1 MRSEEK
7 MMELIL
13 NTANQDE
20 RIRAAYMNGSKVNPT
35 IEKDV
40 YQDYDIVYAV
50 TDILPFIKDK
60 KWLTVFG
67 NTYMV
72 QEPDDPEML
81 GGESY
86 DRMDKYTW
94 LMLFDDGNRIDLTV
108 QTLEKA
114 KSEVTTDKLTVLLLD
129 KDGLL
134 PRLMPPTDRDYHVK
148 KPSECEYLACCNEFW
163 WCLNNVAKGIARD
176 ELPYAMQMYNRCV
189 RDMLDSMIEWQI
201 GIDTDFTVSAGKM
214 GKFYKKYLSD
224 ELYCLY
230 AKTYSTSDYE
240 QLWESVLTACSLF
253 RRIAITVAA
262 VFGYKYNQNDDKN
275 MMKYITNVRNK
286 VYE

>member
-1 MRSEEK
+1 MRSEEE
-7 MMELIL
+7 MMKLIL

-35 IEKDV
+35 IEKDA

-50 TDILPFIKDK
+50 TDIIPFIKDRR
-60 KWLTVFG
+60 WLTVFG
-67 NTYMV
+67 DTYMV
-72 QEPDDPEML
+72 QEPDDPEMF

-108 QTLEKA
+108 QTLKKA
-114 KSEVTTDKLTVLLLD
+114 QSEVTTDKLTVLLLD

-134 PRLMPPTDRDYHVK
+134 PQLMPPTDRDYHVK
-148 KPSECEYLACCNEFW
+148 KPSEREYLACCNEFW

-176 ELPYAMQMYNRCV
+176 ELPYAMQMYNCNV
-189 RDMLDSMIEWQI
+189 RDMLDRMVEWQI
-201 GIDTDFTVSAGKM
+201 GINTEFTASAGKM

-224 ELYCLY
+224 ELYLLY
-230 AKTYSTSDYE
+230 AQTYSTSDYE

-253 RRIAITVAA
+253 RRIAITVAD

-275 MMKYITNVRNK
+275 MMQYITNVRNK

>member
-1 MRSEEK
+1 MRSEEE
-7 MMELIL
+7 MMKLIL

-35 IEKDV
+35 IEKDA

-50 TDILPFIKDK
+50 TDIIPFIKDRR
-60 KWLTVFG
+60 WLTVFG
-67 NTYMV
+67 DTYMV
-72 QEPDDPEML
+72 QEPDDPEMF

-108 QTLEKA
+108 QTLKKA
-114 KSEVTTDKLTVLLLD
+114 QSEVTTDKLTVLLLD

-134 PRLMPPTDRDYHVK
+134 PQLMPPTDRDYHVK
-148 KPSECEYLACCNEFW
+148 KPSEREYLACCNEFW

-176 ELPYAMQMYNRCV
+176 ELPYAMQMYNCNV
-189 RDMLDSMIEWQI
+189 RDMLDRMVEWQI
-201 GIDTDFTVSAGKM
+201 GINTEFTASAGKM

-224 ELYCLY
+224 ELYFLY
-230 AKTYSTSDYE
+230 AQTYSTSDYE

-253 RRIAITVAA
+253 RRIAITVAD

-275 MMKYITNVRNK
+275 MMQYITNVRNK

>member
-1 MRSEEK
+1 MRSEEE
-7 MMELIL
+7 MMKLIL

-35 IEKDV
+35 IEKDA

-50 TDILPFIKDK
+50 TDIIPFIKDRR
-60 KWLTVFG
+60 WLTVFG
-67 NTYMV
+67 DTYMV
-72 QEPDDPEML
+72 QEPDDPEMF

-108 QTLEKA
+108 QTLKKA
-114 KSEVTTDKLTVLLLD
+114 QSEVTTDKLTVLLLD

-134 PRLMPPTDRDYHVK
+134 PQLMPPTDRDYHVK
-148 KPSECEYLACCNEFW
+148 KPSEREYLACCNEFW

-176 ELPYAMQMYNRCV
+176 ELPYAMQMYNCNV
-189 RDMLDSMIEWQI
+189 RDMLDRMVEWQI
-201 GIDTDFTVSAGKM
+201 GINTEFTASAGKM

-224 ELYCLY
+224 ELYFLY
-230 AKTYSTSDYE
+230 AQTYSTSDYE

-253 RRIAITVAA
+253 RRIAITVAD
-262 VFGYKYNQNDDKN
+262 VLGYKYNQNDDKN
-275 MMKYITNVRNK
+275 MMQYITNVRNK

>member
-50 TDILPFIKDK
+50 TDIIPFIKDRR
-60 KWLTVFG
+60 WLTVFG
-67 NTYMV
+67 DTFMV
-72 QEPDDPEML
+72 QEPDDPEMF

-108 QTLEKA
+108 QTLKKA
-114 KSEVTTDKLTVLLLD
+114 QSEVTTDKLTVLLLD

-134 PRLMPPTDRDYHVK
+134 PQLMPPTDRDYHVK
-148 KPSECEYLACCNEFW
+148 KPSEREYLACCNEFW

-176 ELPYAMQMYNRCV
+176 ELPYAMQMYNCNV
-189 RDMLDSMIEWQI
+189 RDMLDRMVEWQI
-201 GIDTDFTVSAGKM
+201 GINTEFTASAGKM

-230 AKTYSTSDYE
+230 AQTYSTSDYE
-240 QLWESVLTACSLF
+240 QLWESVLTECSLF
-253 RRIAITVAA
+253 RKIAITVAD

-275 MMKYITNVRNK
+275 MMQYITNVRNR